1 MHQLENEKQSVRL
14 HRRQVLPI
22 CDHDFCNAYLA
33 RSAQRLVQERVRFF
47 AAFLRFEE
55 IRLVEEFRIHPLKVD
70 KVRDV
75 DRVRGF
81 DPHFFEI
88 LVAQD
93 HIAPALVLET
103 FYNLIGRHFFHV
115 GLGDLLVFD
124 RAEIGL
130 AQLPKTELFFA
141 GRRINGDRNINEA
154 EADAA
159 FPSWTHNQSPLL
171 VRPGAGLSISANCEQ
186 LSITSTFDESG
197 ARSVPR
203 ASGCFAFYFSRCLV
217 FTHAEENRLSQFLI
231 AGPLGEFDFG
241 DKLGIHPVHFFHHRR
256 CNSLHPLAALFGW
269 KIDKRTVVPLF
280 PAKFLVQHR
289 QRLLGEPASDFAGEP
304 QFSYFVIA
312 NQNRAEIFSGSSWRR
327 VTADYK
333 FLLIYAFQFDPRPT
347 PPPRFINGVAL
358 LAD

>member
-1 MHQLENEKQSVRL
+1 M
-14 HRRQVLPI
+14 
-22 CDHDFCNAYLA
+22 
-33 RSAQRLVQERVRFF
+33 QERVRFF

-171 VRPGAGLSISANCEQ
+171 ARPGAGLSISANCEQ
-186 LSITSTFDESG
+186 LSITSTFDES
-197 ARSVPR
+197 RS
-203 ASGCFAFYFSRCLV
+203 
-217 FTHAEENRLSQFLI
+217 T
-231 AGPLGEFDFG
+231 
-241 DKLGIHPVHFFHHRR
+241 
-256 CNSLHPLAALFGW
+256 
-269 KIDKRTVVPLF
+269 KRSESV
-280 PAKFLVQHR
+280 
-289 QRLLGEPASDFAGEP
+289 RLLRVLLQSLPCLHACRGKQAVAISD
-304 QFSYFVIA
+304 
-312 NQNRAEIFSGSSWRR
+312 RGSTRR
-327 VTADYK
+327 
-333 FLLIYAFQFDPRPT
+333 I
-347 PPPRFINGVAL
+347 
-358 LAD
+358 